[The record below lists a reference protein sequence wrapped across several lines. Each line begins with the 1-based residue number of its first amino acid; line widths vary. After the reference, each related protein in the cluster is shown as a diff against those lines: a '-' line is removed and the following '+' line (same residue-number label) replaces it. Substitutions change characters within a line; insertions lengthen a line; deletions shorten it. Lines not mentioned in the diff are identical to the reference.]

1 MPPNEDASPADALLE
16 AVLGRSTELQ
26 DALMEALR
34 LDDTFELSAPA
45 YGIRTA
51 FLAAELS
58 LEHGSGL
65 RMLMAT
71 GHPRSATAAMRMQ
84 YEAMVR
90 SAWALWA
97 ATPEEIDL
105 LEQDLTK
112 ESEAAAKQV
121 GEYGAMKRALRASNC
136 PEVLREQLATFDEIS
151 WRSLNS
157 YVHGGIHALR
167 RGEEGFP
174 LWLAL
179 QVVRTSNGLVT
190 MAAAMLSKLSGEDRG
205 LAEINRLLTSFQDC
219 LPELLPRKQG

>member
-1 MPPNEDASPADALLE
+1 MSHNEDASPADDLLD
-16 AVLGRSTELQ
+16 AVLSRSTELQ

-34 LDDTFELSAPA
+34 MDDTFELSAHA
-45 YGIRTA
+45 YGVTTA

-97 ATPEEIDL
+97 ATPVQIDL
-105 LEQDLTK
+105 LEQDLTR
-112 ESEAAAKQV
+112 ESEAAARQV
-121 GEYGAMKRALRASNC
+121 GECRAMKTALRDSDC
-136 PEVLREQLATFDEIS
+136 PAVLWDQLATFDEVS

-167 RGEEGFP
+167 RGDEGFP

-179 QVVRTSNGLVT
+179 QVVKTSNALVT

-205 LAEINRLLTSFQDC
+205 LAEINRLLPTFADC
-219 LPELLPRKQG
+219 LPELLPKKPS

>member
-1 MPPNEDASPADALLE
+1 
-16 AVLGRSTELQ
+16 
-26 DALMEALR
+26 MEALL
-34 LDDTFELSAPA
+34 LDGEHELCAPA
-45 YGIRTA
+45 YGVKTA

-97 ATPEEIDL
+97 ATPAEIDL
-105 LEQDLTK
+105 LEQDLTT
-112 ESEAAAKQV
+112 ESEVATRQV
-121 GEYGAMKRALRASNC
+121 GEYGAMKKALRTSGC
-136 PEVLREQLATFDEIS
+136 PEVLKEQLATFDEIS
-151 WRSLNS
+151 WRALNS

-167 RGEEGFP
+167 RGDDGFP

-179 QVVRTSNGLVT
+179 QVVKTSNGLVT
-190 MAAAMLSKLSGEDRG
+190 MAAAMLSKLSGEDTG
-205 LAEINRLLTSFQDC
+205 LAEINRLLPGFQDC
-219 LPELLPRKQG
+219 LPDLLPRKGT